1 MVAFGPQGVVTGPA
15 APGSLLELQTPPPP
29 PSGCSCSQGAC
40 HSRASLRA
48 LPGRQ
53 CFLSLETLINQVR

>member
-29 PSGCSCSQGAC
+29 RVGVPV
-40 HSRASLRA
+40 HRV
-48 LPGRQ
+48 PV
-53 CFLSLETLINQVR
+53 IHVPV